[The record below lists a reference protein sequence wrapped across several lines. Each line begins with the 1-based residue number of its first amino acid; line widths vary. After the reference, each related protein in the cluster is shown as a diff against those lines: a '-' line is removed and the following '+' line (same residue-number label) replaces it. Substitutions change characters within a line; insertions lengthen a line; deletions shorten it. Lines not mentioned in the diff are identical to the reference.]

1 VTADSRTLHPEVI
14 RRTLIVSQLSGRHCR
29 ARTGTARV
37 AAGQPDLPRS
47 VLLPANYARIV
58 RRSAV
63 IAAVVA
69 MVMVAFSAAVG
80 GRRGWYGGLLAVAVV
95 TVFFAISVVAVG
107 YAARA
112 GMTAMMATAIV
123 TYTVKIIVLAAVVAS
138 LAESDFFDP
147 RLFGV
152 TAIGCVL
159 AWTVAQATTTLRMR
173 QLYFEPDGDR

>member
-1 VTADSRTLHPEVI
+1 ML
-14 RRTLIVSQLSGRHCR
+14 
-29 ARTGTARV
+29 
-37 AAGQPDLPRS
+37 
-47 VLLPANYARIV
+47 ANYARII

-69 MVMVAFSAAVG
+69 VAMVALSAALG
-80 GRRGWYGGLLAVAVV
+80 GRRGLYGGLLAVAVV

-112 GMTAMMATAIV
+112 GLTVMMATAIL
-123 TYTVKIIVLAAVVAS
+123 TYTAKIIILAVVVVS

-147 RLFGV
+147 KLFGV
-152 TAIGCVL
+152 TAIMLVL
-159 AWTVAQATTTLRMR
+159 AWSIAQMVTTLQMR